1 MKKFFPLLLSAC
13 CLATAVLFAVPI
25 RSNLGAEG
33 VEGIPEQDGPT
44 AADYIQDGLVAMWDG
59 IENVDW
65 GAHDPDATSWIDL
78 VNGIHIPVNG
88 FNSDCAIMK
97 AVSLT
102 DTALLDALA
111 SPNMTVEMFTVC
123 GVTPQSSRIAPI
135 QVTPETSYF
144 SFTYYRWGTTINY
157 STGFRYL
164 FGQQNK
170 FYPGFPR
177 EGDVETISFTMTR
190 DGATSKAYYYNGVSL
205 NVYSYAATEPSVSPT
220 ELRFWRAGNPEVY
233 FVRIYNRT
241 LSEAEV
247 SYNFLIDKARF
258 GL

>member
-13 CLATAVLFAVPI
+13 CLATAVLFSAPI
-25 RSNLGAEG
+25 RSNLGGDG
-33 VEGIPEQDGPT
+33 VEGISENTGPT

-65 GAHDPDATSWIDL
+65 GAHDPDATTWIDL
-78 VNGIHIPVNG
+78 VNGIDIPVNG
-88 FNSDCAIMK
+88 FNPDCAIMK
-97 AVSLT
+97 TVALS
-102 DTALLDALA
+102 DAQLLDALA

-123 GVTPQSSRIAPI
+123 GVSPLSSRLSPI
-135 QVTPETSYF
+135 VVMPEASYF
-144 SFTYYRWGTTINY
+144 SFSYYRWGASVNY
-157 STGFRYL
+157 ATGFYRL

-170 FYPGFPR
+170 WYGYFPR
-177 EGDVETISFTMTR
+177 EGDVETIRFTLTR
-190 DGATSKAYYYNGVSL
+190 DCTSVKAYYYNGSSL
-205 NVYSYAATEPSVSPT
+205 DVYSYAATEPSVSPT